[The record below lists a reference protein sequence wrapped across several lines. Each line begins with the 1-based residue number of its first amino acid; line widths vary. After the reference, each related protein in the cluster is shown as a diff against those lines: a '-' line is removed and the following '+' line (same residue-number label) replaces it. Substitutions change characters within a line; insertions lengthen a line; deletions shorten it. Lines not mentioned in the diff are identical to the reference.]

1 MKQPRP
7 PVTGYWPK
15 SPTGRRC
22 HSSLRCSVA
31 RHAGLWLFMVLSLA
45 STFARAQLS
54 LRARV
59 SETTGVLSDMAQA
72 DGFVAISRSAGLSF
86 LGMRSLHH
94 LNHAFSS
101 FLNIR
106 SSVTRAPSENRLSLL
121 QGGDV
126 QFVSLVSDERL
137 EWDISDRRRASQGV
151 LFNVFLPYSDV
162 EGGQSRSFVLDND
175 LLLRRRWAFD
185 ALGLRPRAS
194 YVVNTATTQAPSAR
208 YLIVSS
214 VAEWDLETASAE
226 ADRGGVKSWRG

>member
-1 MKQPRP
+1 
-7 PVTGYWPK
+7 
-15 SPTGRRC
+15 
-22 HSSLRCSVA
+22 
-31 RHAGLWLFMVLSLA
+31 
-45 STFARAQLS
+45 
-54 LRARV
+54 
-59 SETTGVLSDMAQA
+59 MAQA
-72 DGFVAISRSAGLSF
+72 DGFVAISPSAGLSF

-126 QFVSLVSDERL
+126 QFVSPVSDERL